1 MKHTPEKQPCKFCG
15 ETDCQNEMC
24 NETHPM
30 HWENENAMLGDT
42 SIPQLGSE
50 ECRFDWT
57 EGTY

>member
-30 HWENENAMLGDT
+30 HWENEQMLSDT
-42 SIPQLGSE
+42 SIPQLGNEVFNLS
-50 ECRFDWT
+50 DN
-57 EGTY
+57 